1 VTTSEADGSI
11 YVTGQ
16 HQYCHTRK
24 TTSDYDCFIMKLDGQ
39 ANRIFTKSFGF
50 ETGNPLKSIKC
61 MAIEITRNADYIF
74 LGGTIDNKMLFF
86 SKASATLDTMIFTSV
101 LPTTSGGVPSLRRM
115 IIEKNVTL

>member
-1 VTTSEADGSI
+1 
-11 YVTGQ
+11 
-16 HQYCHTRK
+16 
-24 TTSDYDCFIMKLDGQ
+24 MKLDGQ
-39 ANRIFTKSFGF
+39 ANRLFTKSFGF

-86 SKASATLDTMIFTSV
+86 SKASATLETMIFTSV